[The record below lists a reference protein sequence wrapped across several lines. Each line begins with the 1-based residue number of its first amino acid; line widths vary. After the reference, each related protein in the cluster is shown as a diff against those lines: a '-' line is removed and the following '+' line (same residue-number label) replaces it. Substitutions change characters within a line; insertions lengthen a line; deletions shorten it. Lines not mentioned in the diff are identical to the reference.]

1 MPISVIPICTVDKNL
16 SGLPDR
22 SKAFCAALLPF
33 FASVDRRDFRAEIMA
48 TSDIENT
55 QFNKIN
61 PIIIK
66 ISLILLFPSIIYN
79 YLFLSSVS
87 IEMEFD
93 VLRMSWLLLE

>member
-48 TSDIENT
+48 TP
-55 QFNKIN
+55 FNKIN